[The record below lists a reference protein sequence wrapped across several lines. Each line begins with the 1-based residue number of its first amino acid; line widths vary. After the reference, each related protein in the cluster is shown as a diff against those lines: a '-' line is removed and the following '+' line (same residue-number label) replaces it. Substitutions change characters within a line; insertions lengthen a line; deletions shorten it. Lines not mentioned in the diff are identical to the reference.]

1 MLKLLKFAHQL
12 RGKFES
18 RAFGAATAEPEKA
31 QRRLLLSLLEK
42 NAESQ
47 FGALHKFS
55 EIRGENDFRKRIPIR
70 DYEDFRPFINRII
83 KGEQSVL
90 TKENP
95 FMFTMTSGTT
105 DEPKYI
111 PVTLESQAHNSSL
124 MRQWICHAERDHKG
138 LTSQPVVGIVSR
150 AVEGFTDSGLPCGS
164 ASGVIYKNIPWFIR
178 RAYAVPYAVSE
189 ISDYTERYFVTARFA
204 LASRVSFVGTPNAG
218 TLLRLAEICA
228 DRQEDLIRAIYDGT
242 LGVELDKQSEISAEL
257 KAMLKPNP
265 ARAGELARIVAKR
278 GFLRFADC
286 WSDLRL
292 VGCWLG
298 GSVGVQA
305 GKLAEHFGNAPLR
318 DLGYMASEGSFT
330 LPFRDG
336 TSSGILALENNFYEF
351 VPEEEID
358 SERPTTLLAHEL
370 ETGKRYGILL
380 TTAAGLYRYKIND
393 IVEVTGFY
401 RRTPLIYFV
410 RKAGE
415 MANITGEK
423 MHVNH
428 IIQAVESAGKKFNLK
443 IEQFRAAPNFDDCLY
458 EIYLEPEENFLPD
471 ALCREILFEID
482 RQLQRVNIEYKQ
494 KRCSKRLAAPIIYLM
509 KRGWA
514 NEGLRRHIAQGKR
527 DAQYK
532 PQILCSES
540 CAADKLFIEQIIKTE
555 ISKKSAEKVLT
566 NSFFCNRA

>member
-1 MLKLLKFAHQL
+1 MLKLLKFAHRL

-18 RAFGAATAEPEKA
+18 RVFDRATAEPEKI
-31 QRRLLLSLLEK
+31 QRRFLLNLLGE
-42 NAESQ
+42 NTETQ

-55 EIRGENDFRKRIPIR
+55 EIRSENDFRERIPIR

-111 PVTLESQAHNSSL
+111 PVTRESQAHNASL
-124 MRQWICHAERDHKG
+124 MRQWIYRAEGDHKG
-138 LTSQPVVGIVSR
+138 LTSQPVVGMVSR

-164 ASGVIYKNIPWFIR
+164 ASGLIYKNIPWFIR
-178 RAYAVPYAVSE
+178 RAYAVPYTVSE
-189 ISDYTERYFVTARFA
+189 IKDYDERYFVTARFA

-218 TLLRLAEICA
+218 TLLRLAQVCA
-228 DRQEDLIRAIYDGT
+228 DRQEDLIRAIHDGT
-242 LGVELDKQSEISAEL
+242 LGVELNKQIKISAEL
-257 KAMLKPNP
+257 KAMLEPNP
-265 ARAGELARIVAKR
+265 ARAGELTRVAAKN

-298 GSVGVQA
+298 GSVGIQA
-305 GKLAEHFGNAPLR
+305 AKLTEHFGNVPLR

-330 LPFRDG
+330 LPFEDES
-336 TSSGILALENNFYEF
+336 SSGILALENNFYEF

-358 SERPTTLLAHEL
+358 SERPRTLLTNEL

-401 RRTPLIYFV
+401 RRAPLISFV

-428 IIQAVESAGKKFNLK
+428 IIQAVETVGKKFNFK

-458 EIYLEPEENFLPD
+458 EIYLELKEKFLPREQ
-471 ALCREILFEID
+471 CREILFEID
-482 RQLQRVNIEYKQ
+482 RELQRVNIEYEQ
-494 KRCSKRLAAPIIYLM
+494 KRQSKRLAAPVIYLM
-509 KRGWA
+509 KRGWS
-514 NEGLRRHIAQGKR
+514 NEGLRRHIAGGKR
-527 DAQYK
+527 DTQYK

-540 CAADKLFIEQIIKTE
+540 HAADKLFIDRNIKSE
-555 ISKKSAEKVLT
+555 VSKMANEKIF
-566 NSFFCNRA
+566 SF

>member
-12 RGKFES
+12 RGKLES
-18 RAFGAATAEPEKA
+18 RSLDRAATEPEKT
-31 QRRLLLSLLEK
+31 QRRFLLDLLKK

-47 FGALHKFS
+47 FGRLHKFS
-55 EIRGENDFRKRIPIR
+55 EIRSENNFRKQIPVR

-105 DEPKYI
+105 AEPKYI
-111 PVTLESQAHNSSL
+111 PVTRHSQALNSSL
-124 MRQWICHAERDHKG
+124 MCQWICRAESDHKG

-150 AVEGFTDSGLPCGS
+150 AVEGFTASGLPYGS
-164 ASGVIYKNIPWFIR
+164 ASGLIYKNIPWFIR

-189 ISDYTERYFVTARFA
+189 ISDYDERYFIAARFA
-204 LASRVSFVGTPNAG
+204 LAASVSFVGTPNAG
-218 TLLRLAEICA
+218 TLLRLAEICK
-228 DRQEDLIRAIYDGT
+228 DRQEELIRAIHDGT
-242 LGVELDKQSEISAEL
+242 PGVELNNQPEILAEL

-265 ARAGELARIVAKR
+265 KRAKELSRIITKS

-286 WSDLRL
+286 WSNLRL

-298 GSVGVQA
+298 GSVGIQT
-305 GKLAEHFGNAPLR
+305 GKLAEHFGNVPLR

-330 LPFRDG
+330 LPFEDK

-358 SERPTTLLAHEL
+358 SAQPATLLAGEL
-370 ETGKRYGILL
+370 EIGKRYEILL

-401 RRTPLIYFV
+401 RRAPLVSFV

-443 IEQFRAAPNFDDCLY
+443 IELFRAAPNFDECLY
-458 EIYLEPEENFLPD
+458 EIYLEPEE
-471 ALCREILFEID
+471 
-482 RQLQRVNIEYKQ
+482 
-494 KRCSKRLAAPIIYLM
+494 
-509 KRGWA
+509 
-514 NEGLRRHIAQGKR
+514 
-527 DAQYK
+527 
-532 PQILCSES
+532 
-540 CAADKLFIEQIIKTE
+540 
-555 ISKKSAEKVLT
+555 KSA
-566 NSFFCNRA
+566 SF

>member
-18 RAFGAATAEPEKA
+18 RALDKATAEPEKT
-31 QRRLLLSLLEK
+31 QRRFLLNLLEK

-47 FGALHKFS
+47 FGALHNFS
-55 EIRGENDFRKRIPIR
+55 EIRSEIDFRRQIPIR

-111 PVTLESQAHNSSL
+111 PVTCQSQNYNSSL
-124 MRQWICHAERDHKG
+124 MRQWISRAEHAHKN

-150 AVEGFTDSGLPCGS
+150 AVEGLTVSGLPYGS

-189 ISDYTERYFVTARFA
+189 ITDYDERYFAAARFA
-204 LASRVSFVGTPNAG
+204 LASRISFIGTPNPS
-218 TLLRLAEICA
+218 TLLRLAQVCA
-228 DRQEDLIRAIYDGT
+228 DRQEDLIRAIHDGT
-242 LGVELDKQSEISAEL
+242 PGIELNNQTEICAEL
-257 KAMLKPNP
+257 KAMLKPNQE
-265 ARAGELARIVAKR
+265 RAKQLGRVVRAN
-278 GFLRFADC
+278 GFLRLADC

-292 VGCWLG
+292 IGCWLG
-298 GSVGVQA
+298 GSVGIQA

-330 LPFRDG
+330 LPFEDE
-336 TSSGILALENNFYEF
+336 TSSGILALQNNFYEF
-351 VPEEEID
+351 IPEAEID
-358 SERPTTLLAHEL
+358 SEQPTILLANEL

-401 RRTPLIYFV
+401 RRTPLISFV

-428 IIQAVESAGKKFNLK
+428 IIQAVESVGKKFNLK
-443 IEQFRAAPNFDDCLY
+443 IEQFRAVPNFDDCLY
-458 EIYLEPEENFLPD
+458 EIYLELKENFLPNK
-471 ALCREILFEID
+471 LCREILSEID
-482 RQLQRVNIEYKQ
+482 EQLQRVNIEYEQ

-514 NEGLRRHIAQGKR
+514 NEGLRRHIAEGKR
-527 DAQYK
+527 DTQYK
-532 PQILCSES
+532 PQILCAERH
-540 CAADKLFIEQIIKTE
+540 AADKLFVDRIIESE
-555 ISKKSAEKVLT
+555 IAKAATEKVF
-566 NSFFCNRA
+566 NF

>member
-1 MLKLLKFAHQL
+1 MLKLLKSAHQL

-18 RAFGAATAEPEKA
+18 RAFDKATAEPEKT
-31 QRRLLLSLLEK
+31 QRRFLLNLLEK

-47 FGALHKFS
+47 FGELHKFS
-55 EIRGENDFRKRIPIR
+55 EIRNENDLRRQIPIR

-111 PVTLESQAHNSSL
+111 PVTRQSQAHNASL
-124 MRQWICHAERDHKG
+124 MRQWIYRAECDYKG

-150 AVEGFTDSGLPCGS
+150 AVEGLTASGLPYGS
-164 ASGVIYKNIPWFIR
+164 ASGLIYKNIPWFIR

-189 ISDYTERYFVTARFA
+189 ISDYDERYFVTARFA
-204 LASRVSFVGTPNAG
+204 LASRISFIGTPNPS
-218 TLLRLAEICA
+218 TLLRLAQVCA
-228 DRQEDLIRAIYDGT
+228 DKQEDLIRAIHDGT
-242 LGVELDKQSEISAEL
+242 LGVELNKQTEISAEL

-265 ARAGELARIVAKR
+265 ARAKQLARAAR
-278 GFLRFADC
+278 TNGFLRFADC

-298 GSVGVQA
+298 GSVGIQA

-330 LPFRDG
+330 LPFEDE
-336 TSSGILALENNFYEF
+336 TSSGILALQNNFYEF
-351 VPEEEID
+351 IPEEEID
-358 SERPTTLLAHEL
+358 LKHPTTLMANEL
-370 ETGKRYGILL
+370 ETSKRYGILL

-401 RRTPLIYFV
+401 RRTPLISFI

-428 IIQAVESAGKKFNLK
+428 IIQAVESAGKKFNIK
-443 IEQFRAAPNFDDCLY
+443 IEQFRSAPNFDDCLY
-458 EIYLEPEENFLPD
+458 EIYLELKENLLPD
-471 ALCREILFEID
+471 KLCREILFEID
-482 RQLQRVNIEYKQ
+482 EQLQRINIEYEQ
-494 KRCSKRLAAPIIYLM
+494 KRRSKRLADPVIYLM

-514 NEGLRRHIAQGKR
+514 NEGLRRHIAEGKR
-527 DAQYK
+527 DTQYK
-532 PQILCSES
+532 PQILCAERN
-540 CAADKLFIEQIIKTE
+540 ATDKLFIAKIIKKETA
-555 ISKKSAEKVLT
+555 KAANEKVF
-566 NSFFCNRA
+566 SF